1 MLKRPL
7 PVLFC
12 LLLAVG
18 TAFAA
23 DSGLKVE
30 KAWARAAL
38 STATPGAVYLTI
50 VNAGTTAD
58 RLTRLS
64 TPAAA
69 EAQIHLMTMDRNVM
83 QMRRVDALDVK
94 PGERIE
100 LKPGGLHIML
110 VKLKQPLKQGGHFPL
125 SLEFERAGRID
136 VEVLVLPIGAGGY
149 PQGTD

>member
-12 LLLAVG
+12 LLLAVS

-69 EAQIHLMTMDRNVM
+69 EAQIHLMTMDGNVM
-83 QMRRVDALDVK
+83 QMRPVDALDVK